1 MPLLPTIQPDDSS
14 REFTEA
20 FLGYNHRR
28 KIGDGEWYFTE
39 NLTTAE
45 YPVFAERKRRGRV
58 FSLESPGGILGKE
71 KLAFVDNGTL
81 YYDDVPTPVN
91 NLSAGQKQ
99 LVSMGAYI
107 CIFPDK
113 VYYNTVDPTDYG
125 SMEAKYTS
133 AGEVRFSLCKIDG
146 TEYATP
152 TVSDTAPES
161 PKNADL
167 WIDSS
172 QDKHTLKQWSAA
184 TSEWVSIPTVYTKMR
199 FISNGEI
206 PKLFK
211 EYDGIKV
218 SGADA
223 DVNGDKVI
231 YAIGGSADVQDYVV
245 VVGIIDAAVT
255 QATGF
260 VTLARAVPDMD
271 YVIEAQNR
279 LWGCKYGVVD
289 GETLNEIY
297 CCALGDFKNW
307 RQYMGLS
314 TDSWTASVGSDG
326 KWTGAVNYLGYP
338 MFFKENRIHRV
349 SISSVGAH
357 QIGETVC
364 RGVQSGSAKSL
375 QVVNET
381 LFYKSRTDVC
391 VYQGGFP
398 QGISDA
404 LGDVKYYDAAAGNI
418 GDRYYISMR
427 DSAGLWNLFVYDI
440 KRGLWMREDDLHAT
454 DFARIGD
461 ELYCTTDNALWA
473 LMGTEG
479 DLEAFVPWKAESG
492 MLGYWYPDHK
502 YLSRYNFRLWQPEGS
517 ELTMYVE
524 YDSSGEWQLAGRI
537 KFKKN
542 AKGKTGSQL
551 IPLRPRRCDH
561 LRIKLVGRG
570 PVRLYSIARILSM
583 GSDVG

>member
-1 MPLLPTIQPDDSS
+1 MAMLPSFEFEES
-14 REFTEA
+14 LREMTDV
-20 FLGYNHRR
+20 FLGYNHHR

-39 NLTTAE
+39 NLTSE
-45 YPVFAERKRRGRV
+45 QYPLFAERKRRGRV
-58 FSLESPGGILGKE
+58 FSLEAPGGILGKE

-81 YYDDVPTPVN
+81 FYDEVPTPVKD
-91 NLSAGQKQ
+91 LSPGQKQ

-107 CIFPDK
+107 CVFPDK

-125 SMEAKYTS
+125 SMEARYTS

-152 TVSDTAPES
+152 KVSDTAPEN
-161 PKNADL
+161 PANADL

-172 QDKHTLKQWSAA
+172 QNTHVLKQWSAA

-211 EYDGIKV
+211 ELDGIKV
-218 SGADA
+218 SGATA
-223 DVNGDKVI
+223 EVNGDKVI
-231 YAIGGSADVQDYVV
+231 YALGGDETTQDYVV
-245 VVGIIDAAVT
+245 VVGIIDSAVT
-255 QATGF
+255 QSEGY
-260 VTLARAVPDMD
+260 VTLERAVPDMD
-271 YVIEAQNR
+271 FIIEAQNR
-279 LWGCKYGVVD
+279 LWGCKYGVVN

-297 CCALGDFKNW
+297 CCTLGDFKNW
-307 RQYMGLS
+307 RQYIGIS

-326 KWTGAVNYLGYP
+326 PWTGAVNYLGYP

-349 SISSVGAH
+349 AISSVGAH
-357 QIGETVC
+357 QITETVC
-364 RGVQSGSAKSL
+364 RGVQSGSSKSL

-398 QGISDA
+398 KGISDA
-404 LGDVKYYDAAAGNI
+404 LGEEKYYEAAAGTI

-427 DSAGLWNLFVYDI
+427 DAAGLWNLFVYDI
-440 KRGLWMREDDLHAT
+440 KHGLWMREDDLHCT

-473 LMGTEG
+473 LLGTDGEK
-479 DLEAFVPWKAESG
+479 ERFVSWTAESG
-492 MLGYWYPDHK
+492 MLGYRYPDHK
-502 YLSRYNFRLWQPEGS
+502 YLSRYLFRIWQPEGS
-517 ELTMYVE
+517 EMTLYVE
-524 YDSSGEWQLAGRI
+524 YDSSGTWERKAKV
-537 KFKKN
+537 KFQKDS
-542 AKGKTGSQL
+542 KGKTGSVL
-551 IPLRPRRCDH
+551 VPVRPRRCDH
-561 LRIKLVGRG
+561 MRIKLVGKG
-570 PVRLYSIARILSM
+570 PVRMYNYSRILSM
-583 GSDVG
+583 GSDVR